1 MSADNSHYDKL
12 AELLRLAL
20 TDWAI
25 ANISVRHRKQGQ
37 AEAALSS
44 LGDVLGELA
53 ARIEMPHTAE
63 PTP

>member
-1 MSADNSHYDKL
+1 MSEQPTLESDDKVM
-12 AELLRLAL
+12 ELVRLAL

-37 AEAALSS
+37 AEAALAS

-53 ARIEMPHTAE
+53 ARLEVVT
-63 PTP
+63 